1 MPNEGNGPGRS
12 DGYRTVA
19 INSVDLSRSDW
30 KKKKIQQKGTRGK
43 RKRRGGHKK
52 NDNRNWKME
61 KRKRGGSKWE
71 GVNYGSDLA

>member
-30 KKKKIQQKGTRGK
+30 KKKENTIK
-43 RKRRGGHKK
+43 RDAGETKEKRRSQEE
-52 NDNRNWKME
+52 RQ
-61 KRKRGGSKWE
+61 
-71 GVNYGSDLA
+71 